1 MNYKK
6 CMSHE
11 ENTVTEAEGNLLVVI
26 THFNLSQFCIF
37 PPSLTATLIHLYI

>member
-11 ENTVTEAEGNLLVVI
+11 ENTVTEAEGNLLFVI
-26 THFNLSQFCIF
+26 THFNLKVDGKEKRGG
-37 PPSLTATLIHLYI
+37 LGRRL